1 MVQLECPG
9 GGCSAK
15 FTRKFNLNRHYKKYH
30 VGNAPVEKCFLC
42 GQIFNSVEDLS
53 KHFRRYHKPTRK
65 FVLIESA
72 FKKTI
77 VNLRYIFPDN
87 AELNFHHINRK
98 ISYNRIK
105 IQDDSS
111 SFCGIFCLSF
121 LLSQENNVSLDNFL
135 SFFHPSNL
143 KKNDEIT
150 LKLLHFFK

>member
-1 MVQLECPG
+1 MGRPKFKKLVCLWWNSVQTSQKIPVQTCKESEYKCTAIQTCKKIGSSLQNLALLNWYKKTREIAKFNIVSKMVQLECPG
-9 GGCSAK
+9 EGCSAK

-77 VNLRYIFPDN
+77 VNLRYIFP
-87 AELNFHHINRK
+87 
-98 ISYNRIK
+98 
-105 IQDDSS
+105 
-111 SFCGIFCLSF
+111 
-121 LLSQENNVSLDNFL
+121 
-135 SFFHPSNL
+135 
-143 KKNDEIT
+143 
-150 LKLLHFFK
+150 